1 MKKEKCRVQLTAGAA
16 VFYPLLFI
24 LDRDGWLAALLPG
37 VVFHELGHL
46 LALRLSGG
54 QVYLLRL
61 EAAGLYLDA
70 KPFTS
75 QRQALICTAAGPAA
89 GLLWAAAPLMKV
101 SPWGVKSAAAA
112 IVINGFNLLPALP
125 LDGGEILL
133 ILTGSRTAA
142 VVCSW
147 AVVGALTVAFAVYRA
162 WGLLVPAL
170 LIARTVVSS

>member
-1 MKKEKCRVQLTAGAA
+1 LKKEKCRVQLTAGAA

-24 LDRDGWLAALLPG
+24 LDGDGWLAALLPG

-89 GLLWAAAPLMKV
+89 GLLWATVPLMKV

-162 WGLLVPAL
+162 WGLLVPVL

>member
-1 MKKEKCRVQLTAGAA
+1 MEKSRVQLTAGAA
-16 VFYPLLFI
+16 VFYPLLFF
-24 LDRDGWLAALLPG
+24 LDSDGWLTALLPG

-46 LALRLSGG
+46 LAIHLCGG

-75 QRQALICTAAGPAA
+75 QFQALICTAAGPAA
-89 GLLWAAAPLMKV
+89 GLLWAALPLTKG
-101 SPWGVKSAAAA
+101 SSWGVKSAAAA

-133 ILTGSRTAA
+133 ILTGSRAAA

-147 AVVGALTVAFAVYRA
+147 AVVGLLIAAFAVYRA

-170 LIARTVVSS
+170 LIARTVISS